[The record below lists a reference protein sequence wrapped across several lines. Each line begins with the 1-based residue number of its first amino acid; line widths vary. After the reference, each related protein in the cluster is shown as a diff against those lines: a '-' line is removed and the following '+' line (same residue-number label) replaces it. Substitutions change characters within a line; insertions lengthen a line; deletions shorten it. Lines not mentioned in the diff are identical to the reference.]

1 MQNISKD
8 TLESTSDNI
17 SLLLFP
23 GNAVHLPL
31 HHVVNPREEV
41 RDQVKRNGEEAT
53 CGRDLMKLPDKN
65 NNFRRT

>member
-41 RDQVKRNGEEAT
+41 RDQVKRNGEQAT
-53 CGRDLMKLPDKN
+53 CGSDQIKQKFQAD
-65 NNFRRT
+65 